1 MPPMTDPATVRLDK
15 WVWAARC
22 YKTRSQASKGCAAG
36 QITVNGEKAR
46 ASRPVRVGDLVEA
59 RLPGGL
65 RILRV
70 VALGDHRGSAAL
82 AATLFEDL
90 TPAPEPRTPP
100 PMQRE
105 RGLGRPT
112 KRERRKLGKLRW
124 ED

>member
-1 MPPMTDPATVRLDK
+1 MTDATTVRLDK

-36 QITVNGEKAR
+36 LVTVNGEKAR
-46 ASRPVRVGDLVEA
+46 ASHPVRVGDLVEA

-70 VALGDHRGSAAL
+70 VAMGDRRGSAAM
-82 AATLFEDL
+82 AAALYEDL
-90 TPAPEPRTPP
+90 TPPPEPWVPP

-124 ED
+124 EDG